1 MRWSAHL
8 EEKIAKFC
16 LWLVAIITL
25 VVLINIVIHI
35 LINGV
40 SALSW
45 SYFTEDPRR
54 MGKEGGI
61 FSIIIGTLYLTFAGV
76 ILATPI
82 GVGSAIYLTEY
93 VKEGRLVR
101 IIRFGTE
108 ALAAIPSIIFGLF
121 GFVLF
126 VITLGMGWSILSG
139 ALTLA
144 FMILPTIIRAAEE
157 AIKTVPDS
165 YREGSLALGATKWYT
180 IRKVVLPSALP
191 GIATGIIL
199 GIGRAIGET
208 AAVILTAGSS
218 LGIPTSLMDPTRT
231 LAVHLYILA
240 SEGLSMEKAY
250 ASATVL
256 IVLILI
262 INFLA
267 HKLMSRLVG
276 RVS

>member
-1 MRWSAHL
+1 MRWSAQL
-8 EEKIAKFC
+8 EEKIAKVCF
-16 LWLVAIITL
+16 WVVAVITL
-25 VVLINIVIHI
+25 LVLLNIILHIVI
-35 LINGV
+35 NGF
-40 SALSW
+40 SGLSW
-45 SYFTEDPRR
+45 EFFTEEPRR

-61 FSIIIGTLYLTFAGV
+61 FSIIIGTLFMA
-76 ILATPI
+76 LAAIIVAMPI
-82 GVGSAIYLTEY
+82 GIGSAIYLTEY
-93 VKEGRLVR
+93 VKRGRLVQV
-101 IIRFGTE
+101 IRFGTE

-126 VITLGMGWSILSG
+126 VITLGLGWSILSG
-139 ALTLA
+139 ALTIA
-144 FMILPTIIRAAEE
+144 FMILPTIIRSSEE

-165 YREGSLALGATKWYT
+165 YREGSLALGASKWYT

-191 GIATGIIL
+191 GIATGVIL

-218 LGIPTSLMDPTRT
+218 LGLPSSIMDPTRT

-240 SEGLSMEKAY
+240 SEGISMEKAY

-256 IVLILI
+256 IVLVLL
-262 INFLA
+262 INFLS

>member
-1 MRWSAHL
+1 MRWSVQL
-8 EEKIAKFC
+8 EEKIAKVCF
-16 LWLVAIITL
+16 WVVAVITL
-25 VVLINIVIHI
+25 LVLLNIILHIVI
-35 LINGV
+35 NGF
-40 SALSW
+40 SGLSW
-45 SYFTEDPRR
+45 EFFTKEPRR

-61 FSIIIGTLYLTFAGV
+61 FSIIIGTLYMA
-76 ILATPI
+76 LAAIIVAMPI
-82 GVGSAIYLTEY
+82 GIGSAIYLTEY
-93 VKEGRLVR
+93 VKRGRLVQV
-101 IIRFGTE
+101 IRFGTE

-126 VITLGMGWSILSG
+126 VITLGLGWSILSG
-139 ALTLA
+139 ALTIA
-144 FMILPTIIRAAEE
+144 FMILPTIIRSSEE

-165 YREGSLALGATKWYT
+165 YREGSLALGASKWYT

-191 GIATGIIL
+191 GIATGVIL

-218 LGIPTSLMDPTRT
+218 LGLPGSIMDPTRT

-240 SEGLSMEKAY
+240 SEGISMEKAY

-256 IVLILI
+256 IVLVLL